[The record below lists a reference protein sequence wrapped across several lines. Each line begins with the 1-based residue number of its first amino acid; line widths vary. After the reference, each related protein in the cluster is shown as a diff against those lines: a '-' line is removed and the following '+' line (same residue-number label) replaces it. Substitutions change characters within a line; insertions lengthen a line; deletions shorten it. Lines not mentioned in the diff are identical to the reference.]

1 MSCLLLLYIRLTH
14 HRGSTGL
21 CKWDYSRFLA
31 RTTSSVYFQNPKE
44 VLVWVSV
51 FGGVVKTE
59 RGTMLAMEEHPEVTW
74 KYEVSEDMDVDLILL
89 SQ

>member
-1 MSCLLLLYIRLTH
+1 M
-14 HRGSTGL
+14 
-21 CKWDYSRFLA
+21 
-31 RTTSSVYFQNPKE
+31 YFQNPKE

-74 KYEVSEDMDVDLILL
+74 KYEVFEDMDVDLILL